1 MQFLFIS
8 HKCLAQPFYDILLH
22 FKSFNQVA
30 FASDIYYEF
39 KNIFSFQDK
48 VKIDPPYLVSKLK
61 ITG

>member
-48 VKIDPPYLVSKLK
+48 VKIDPPYLVSKQK